1 MQSNCRIPKILK
13 MTAKLKQCPCC
24 DYFTLTNRG
33 YYEICKIC
41 FWEDDGLD
49 LTELKTH
56 SGPNHMTLEEGRM
69 NFLKF
74 GACDEKSLKH
84 VINESERSNFKYNK
98 RTTDNFS

>member
-1 MQSNCRIPKILK
+1 MTSNF
-13 MTAKLKQCPCC
+13 KQCPCC

-33 YYEICKIC
+33 EYEICEIC

-56 SGPNHMTLEEGRM
+56 SGPNHITLEEGRM

-74 GACDEKSLKH
+74 GACEEKFVEN
-84 VINESERSNFKYNK
+84 VIKEPARSAFKYDK
-98 RTTDNFS
+98 RNTDIIN